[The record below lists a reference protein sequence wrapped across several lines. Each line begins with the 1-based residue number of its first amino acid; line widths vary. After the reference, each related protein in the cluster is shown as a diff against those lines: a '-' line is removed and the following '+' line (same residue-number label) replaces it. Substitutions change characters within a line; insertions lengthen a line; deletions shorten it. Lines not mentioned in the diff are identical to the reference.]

1 MPSETS
7 PHTPRQGLGAAPAPP
22 SGQDVHQKGRDSHYG
37 YHDGYN
43 GDGRDGDNHVVRII
57 PPSDGQR

>member
-7 PHTPRQGLGAAPAPP
+7 PHARRRGLRAAPAAT
-22 SGQDVHQKGRDSHYG
+22 SGQDVHQKGRDGHYG

-43 GDGRDGDNHVVRII
+43 GDGRDSEDHAV
-57 PPSDGQR
+57 PHYHTF